1 MLLGLCLDWG
11 CGGGGGRVLKRVV
24 CPLKYA
30 NKQIKSYATQ
40 KEFYYLKVEVIF
52 VVLAANPAAI
62 SYAPS
67 PHSHTILYSG
77 NFSRYSPWVNITV
90 LYTVDGASR
99 CSSLLMTNL
108 THFFMSLF
116 IATLYMVQ
124 ASQCSS
130 SGDRIVLIHHLV

>member
-67 PHSHTILYSG
+67 PLHTQFCTVGISPDILPG
-77 NFSRYSPWVNITV
+77 
-90 LYTVDGASR
+90 
-99 CSSLLMTNL
+99 
-108 THFFMSLF
+108 
-116 IATLYMVQ
+116 
-124 ASQCSS
+124 
-130 SGDRIVLIHHLV
+130 